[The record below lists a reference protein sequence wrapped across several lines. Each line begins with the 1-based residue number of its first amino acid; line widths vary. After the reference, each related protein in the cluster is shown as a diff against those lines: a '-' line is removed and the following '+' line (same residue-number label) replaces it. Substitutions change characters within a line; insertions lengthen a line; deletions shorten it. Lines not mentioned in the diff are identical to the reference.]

1 MRTAVFRR
9 QFIHSSDRSWS
20 HPFLALVVLA
30 GIVGCGGKSGSSNAD
45 QIAQGKQTFRYDTF
59 GDETKWTDTLHLDQ
73 VIGTVDPTTAL
84 KVGLKVD
91 SDALPAAVVTGI
103 QNGSINLTDP
113 ATTVAL
119 LKLDAVVGVKATVST
134 VNGKDTITRFGV
146 TCALCHS
153 TVDDSFAKGIGKR
166 LDAWPNRDLNVGAII
181 ALSPALD
188 AATKEVF
195 NSWGPGRYD
204 PRFNLDGKNGP
215 QVVPPAYG
223 LQDLHSITVTGDGTD
238 IEYWN
243 RYVAVTQMGGHGS
256 FNEPRTGVWVTNG
269 TDDLVS
275 SVLPA
280 LQAYQLSILA
290 PAPPAGSFD
299 PAAAARGQQ
308 VFAVTC
314 ATCHSGD
321 QFTDA
326 NTRLHPVSDSMG
338 EPEAPGVPSYASR
351 SATKMYRTSPLK
363 GIWQHPPYFHNGKA
377 ATLEDVVSIY
387 NDRRSLGLTSDQ
399 QADLVQYLKSL

>member
-30 GIVGCGGKSGSSNAD
+30 GIVGCGGKSGSSNAE